1 MGNNKLLDFSH
12 CNNNV
17 CLTEHMAQNRG
28 QILSLCCTFNK
39 ASRIYYLIVW
49 FIEIEFNLI
58 SNAFFITYV
67 YNIHVHAVV
76 LISVLR
82 NPF

>member
-49 FIEIEFNLI
+49 LRLNLI
-58 SNAFFITYV
+58 
-67 YNIHVHAVV
+67 
-76 LISVLR
+76 
-82 NPF
+82 